1 MVAAATMAARRPGP
15 APGGDGRV
23 GLRRPGPDEEQR
35 DARTA
40 GRDAG
45 VPVIPRID
53 LPTAP
58 VRPHRRGPEV
68 VVLGAACRDVD
79 PADPRGWRLG
89 GGVSYTALALA
100 RLGLRTAAVIGLDDL
115 AATATEVRLLVDA
128 GVDLLRVPLATGTIF
143 LNVETPAGRVQTC
156 VQLGD
161 PVPVVPVPDSWRDAP
176 AWMVVP
182 VYAEI
187 RDDWAAAIPGHAF
200 VAIGWQGFLRDLAT
214 GERTRRKAPERSV
227 MLSRA
232 DLVGLS
238 HFDVD
243 PETPLV
249 DIARVLRPG
258 TWLVVTQGAH
268 GGLLTQVT
276 AEGTGAV
283 LHYPPTPARHEVDP
297 VGAGDTFLAA
307 LTATVVH
314 HRLGGTRSRRGPL
327 DLDFASAAGALAV
340 EQVGLA
346 AAPDRAAVLG
356 RMLRQGIRRVAEAG
370 TGLKADSFEEPRPI
384 DPATQDLPQA

>member
-1 MVAAATMAARRPGP
+1 MAARRPDP
-15 APGGDGRV
+15 VPGRDGSSA
-23 GLRRPGPDEEQR
+23 RPGPVEEQR
-35 DARTA
+35 DGRDA
-40 GRDAG
+40 GRDADA
-45 VPVIPRID
+45 PMIPRID
-53 LPTAP
+53 VPKAP

-68 VVLGAACRDVD
+68 VVLGAACRDDD
-79 PADPRGWRLG
+79 PEDPRGWRLG
-89 GGVSYTALALA
+89 GGASYTALALA

-115 AATATEVRLLVDA
+115 AATSAEVQMLVDA

-143 LNVETPAGRVQTC
+143 RNIETPAGRVQTC

-182 VYAEI
+182 VYAET

-200 VAIGWQGFLRDLAT
+200 VTIGWQGFLRHLAS
-214 GERTRRKAPERSV
+214 GERVRRKAPERSAL
-227 MLSRA
+227 LSRA

-268 GGLLTQVT
+268 GGMLTQAT
-276 AEGTGAV
+276 DDGTGAV
-283 LHYPPTPARHEVDP
+283 LQYPPTPAKHEVDP

-340 EQVGLA
+340 EAVGLA
-346 AAPDRAAVLG
+346 AAPDRSAVLG
-356 RMLRQGIRRVAEAG
+356 RMLRQGIRRVAEGGA
-370 TGLKADSFEEPRPI
+370 GLKADSFEEPRPV
-384 DPATQDLPQA
+384 DPATQELPPP